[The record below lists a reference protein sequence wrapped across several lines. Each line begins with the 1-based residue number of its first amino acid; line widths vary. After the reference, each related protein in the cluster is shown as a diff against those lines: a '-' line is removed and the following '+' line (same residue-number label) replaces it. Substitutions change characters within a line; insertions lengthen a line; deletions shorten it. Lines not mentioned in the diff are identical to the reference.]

1 MHYWLVKTEPSTF
14 SWSDLVREK
23 KTNWTGV
30 RNYQARNNLRAMKKG
45 DLVFVYHSVEEKAI
59 VGIAR
64 VTKEASV
71 DHTATDGDWSLV
83 EIAVV
88 KSLERPVAL
97 EEIKLTRSLKKMV
110 LVNNARLSV
119 QPVLKKEWDIVSVL
133 SCSVA

>member
-1 MHYWLVKTEPSTF
+1 M
-14 SWSDLVREK
+14 REK

-97 EEIKLTRSLKKMV
+97 EEIKRTRSLKKMV